1 MDRRKTKQSKR
12 LLLATLVTATVSGC
26 ATGRGVSLTK
36 STSATPETT
45 TVAAQP
51 VTNTEATPDALTDVD
66 WSQVIPTKSGLAV
79 QPAGYNNRVFVA
91 SPAVFAQAPEDKSDR
106 QLGDFL
112 QLDPP
117 RDDDKDAMLPEID
130 EDEADEVDVDPK
142 DSDDS
147 DKDKVEK
154 DDSDEVAA
162 DEPIATPVQT
172 GQPVEFFV
180 SEALSRHPKIL
191 AARQRVAAASNVIPQ
206 AKALPDPTFN
216 NTFWPLHDNALQT
229 AGGRV
234 GNQMSVNQMV
244 PFPDKLKT
252 KAVIASRE
260 VQIAQ
265 TAVDAIAREITESV
279 RLAYYEVWFATRAI
293 TIIEETKDLV
303 ADLTDVA
310 EARYRSGGSQQDVL
324 RAQLETDRLD
334 EKLIALRKQK
344 QVAQADLAT
353 LLQQPV
359 NLLPE
364 ASSEL
369 GVNDTPQQIE
379 SLIALAEQCNPKLR
393 GLAWEIQRDRDK
405 ERLACLQQYPDF
417 SVGLNWG
424 LISDGHDV
432 ISPVADGN
440 DNLSISF
447 GTTLPI
453 WREKINAG
461 IREAAHRRSST
472 TRRLEAERDELYGK
486 IRRLIVQADA
496 LVEQRNI
503 YEGRIIPRTE
513 DTLKLSIADYRGK
526 RTDFFTLIE
535 TYRELL
541 MFETQLARIDAT
553 LAGTIAQLDRTVG
566 CP

>member
-1 MDRRKTKQSKR
+1 MSPRTTHAKR
-12 LLLATLVTATVSGC
+12 LLLAALVAASTSGC
-26 ATGRGVSLTK
+26 ASQRGVQVAEVTAPVSG
-36 STSATPETT
+36 SAPTSGA
-45 TVAAQP
+45 
-51 VTNTEATPDALTDVD
+51 NSDVD
-66 WSQVIPTKSGLAV
+66 WQQFPIEPGETASIQRV
-79 QPAGYNNRVFVA
+79 GYNDGVVIA
-91 SPAVFAQAPEDKSDR
+91 SPAVLAQPPQEDGNQSF
-106 QLGDFL
+106 GDFL

-117 RDDDKDAMLPEID
+117 RR
-130 EDEADEVDVDPK
+130 EDGELGVG
-142 DSDDS
+142 S
-147 DKDKVEK
+147 
-154 DDSDEVAA
+154 
-162 DEPIATPVQT
+162 
-172 GQPVEFFV
+172 GQPVEYFV
-180 SEALSRHPKIL
+180 GTALARHPKIL
-191 AARQRVAAASNVIPQ
+191 AARQRVAAATNVIPQ

-216 NTFWPLHDNALQT
+216 NTFWPLQDNAIQT
-229 AGGRV
+229 AAGRV
-234 GNQMSVNQMV
+234 GNQVSINQMV
-244 PFPDKLKT
+244 PFPAKLKT
-252 KAVIASRE
+252 KAAIANRE

-265 TAVDAIAREITESV
+265 AEVDTIARQITESV

-334 EKLIALRKQK
+334 EQLITLRKQK
-344 QVAQADLAT
+344 QVAQVDLAT

-359 NLLPE
+359 GLLPE
-364 ASSEL
+364 TMNEL
-369 GVNDTPQQIE
+369 GVTDTPQQIE
-379 SLIALAEQCNPKLR
+379 DLIGLAEQCNPTLR

-405 ERLACLQQYPDF
+405 ERLACLQQYPDL

-424 LISDGHDV
+424 LVSDNNNV
-432 ISPVADGN
+432 LSPVANGN
-440 DNLSISF
+440 DQLSFSI

-453 WREKINAG
+453 WREKINSG

-503 YEGRIIPRTE
+503 YEERIIPRTE
-513 DTLKLSIADYRGK
+513 DTLKVSIADYRGK

-566 CP
+566 CPY

>member
-1 MDRRKTKQSKR
+1 MQ
-12 LLLATLVTATVSGC
+12 LAGFNDGMV
-26 ATGRGVSLTK
+26 
-36 STSATPETT
+36 
-45 TVAAQP
+45 
-51 VTNTEATPDALTDVD
+51 
-66 WSQVIPTKSGLAV
+66 
-79 QPAGYNNRVFVA
+79 VA
-91 SPAVFAQAPEDKSDR
+91 SPAAFTLPQDNDGE
-106 QLGDFL
+106 LGLDSEEADVSSRSFSDFL

-117 RDDDKDAMLPEID
+117 EEDGERGSQGDGESD
-130 EDEADEVDVDPK
+130 EDEVRNT
-142 DSDDS
+142 DSQTPPLPDS
-147 DKDKVEK
+147 
-154 DDSDEVAA
+154 
-162 DEPIATPVQT
+162 PTPSSPT
-172 GQPVEFFV
+172 APVEFFV
-180 SEALSRHPKIL
+180 NEALSRHPKIL

-216 NTFWPLHDNALQT
+216 NTFWPFHDNALQT

-234 GNQMSVNQMV
+234 GNQMSVNQKV

-252 KAVIASRE
+252 KAIIASRE

-265 TAVDAIAREITESV
+265 TEVDGIAREITESV

-293 TIIEETKDLV
+293 AIIEETKDLV

-334 EKLIALRKQK
+334 EQLITLRRQK

-359 NLLPE
+359 DLLPE
-364 ASSEL
+364 ATDEL
-369 GVNDTPQQIE
+369 GITDTPQQIE
-379 SLIALAEQCNPKLR
+379 ELIALAEQCNPKLR

-417 SVGLNWG
+417 NVGLSWG

-432 ISPVADGN
+432 ISPVANGN

-496 LVEQRNI
+496 LAEQRDI
-503 YEGRIIPRTE
+503 YENRIIPRTE
-513 DTLKLSIADYRGK
+513 GTLELSIADYRGK
-526 RTDFFTLIE
+526 RTDFFTLIK

-566 CP
+566 CPQ

>member
-1 MDRRKTKQSKR
+1 MDRQYWTPATKQTKR
-12 LLLATLVTATVSGC
+12 ILLGALIAASMSGC
-26 ATGRGVSLTK
+26 ATQRGVQIASDTQK
-36 STSATPETT
+36 ATSF
-45 TVAAQP
+45 VAAET
-51 VTNTEATPDALTDVD
+51 VSTNTRPEAIAYRSVETPV
-66 WSQVIPTKSGLAV
+66 QLAGFNDGMV
-79 QPAGYNNRVFVA
+79 VA
-91 SPAVFAQAPEDKSDR
+91 SPAAFTLPQDNDGE
-106 QLGDFL
+106 LGLDSEEADVSSRSFSDFL

-117 RDDDKDAMLPEID
+117 EEDGERGSQGDGESD
-130 EDEADEVDVDPK
+130 EDEVRNT
-142 DSDDS
+142 DSQ
-147 DKDKVEK
+147 
-154 DDSDEVAA
+154 
-162 DEPIATPVQT
+162 TPPRPECPTPRSPTAPGAVF
-172 GQPVEFFV
+172 GHD
-180 SEALSRHPKIL
+180 ALSRHPKIL

-216 NTFWPLHDNALQT
+216 NTFWPFHDNALQT

-234 GNQMSVNQMV
+234 GNQMSVNQKV

-252 KAVIASRE
+252 KAIIASRE

-265 TAVDAIAREITESV
+265 TEVDGIAREITESV

-293 TIIEETKDLV
+293 AIIEETKDLV

-334 EKLIALRKQK
+334 EQLITLRRQK

-359 NLLPE
+359 DLLPE
-364 ASSEL
+364 ATDEL
-369 GVNDTPQQIE
+369 GITDTPQQIE
-379 SLIALAEQCNPKLR
+379 ELIALAEQCNPKLR

-417 SVGLNWG
+417 NVGLSWG

-432 ISPVADGN
+432 ISPVANGN

-496 LVEQRNI
+496 LAEQRDI
-503 YEGRIIPRTE
+503 YENRIIPRTE
-513 DTLKLSIADYRGK
+513 GTLELSIADYRGK

-566 CP
+566 CPQ